1 MKARVAGLVAAVVL
15 AVNACGEKP
24 AAPPPTSAPSTT
36 SPSAATSPPSPV
48 PVTPSPSTS
57 TRLTT
62 KRSPRADSGPGCGQR
77 AVNAGRF
84 NPKCPEY
91 QGYLDPG
98 GPGRGKTSGDLQREY
113 ACEQGYLPK
122 SEC

>member
-1 MKARVAGLVAAVVL
+1 MVL
-15 AVNACGEKP
+15 AASACGEKP
-24 AAPPPTSAPSTT
+24 AAPPATSAPPSTSMSAPSTT
-36 SPSAATSPPSPV
+36 SPRVATPPPSPT
-48 PVTPSPSTS
+48 PVAPPPNSSTHTT
-57 TRLTT
+57 TR
-62 KRSPRADSGPGCGQR
+62 RSPRADSGPGCGQR